1 MTMRRSDREA
11 MQKRNEFDRTVQR
24 NENLQR
30 NVNDFWERQAEKQQ
44 EAEDRLKKTARLVI
58 TMQRGESMSKASSV
72 RLLPEHRD
80 KILAIQAVEAEKSPL
95 GVKPTIGAIAS
106 ALIQRGLDDLFSQAR
121 EKAPASGK

>member
-44 EAEDRLKKTARLVI
+44 EAEDRLKK
-58 TMQRGESMSKASSV
+58 QRGW
-72 RLLPEHRD
+72 
-80 KILAIQAVEAEKSPL
+80 
-95 GVKPTIGAIAS
+95 
-106 ALIQRGLDDLFSQAR
+106 
-121 EKAPASGK
+121 

>member
-44 EAEDRLKKTARLVI
+44 ESRRPPEKTARLVI
-58 TMQRGESMSKASSV
+58 TMQRGESMSKASS
-72 RLLPEHRD
+72 
-80 KILAIQAVEAEKSPL
+80 
-95 GVKPTIGAIAS
+95 
-106 ALIQRGLDDLFSQAR
+106 
-121 EKAPASGK
+121 APAARTQG